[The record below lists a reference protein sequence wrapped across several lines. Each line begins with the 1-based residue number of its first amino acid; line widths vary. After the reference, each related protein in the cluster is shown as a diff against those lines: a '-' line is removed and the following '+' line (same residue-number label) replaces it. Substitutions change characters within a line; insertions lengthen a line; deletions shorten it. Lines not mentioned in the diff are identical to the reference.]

1 MGDAISQ
8 TAKKVL
14 VVVKP
19 SASLS
24 STPEVVSAEHQEHP
38 DNPNPEFADLSG
50 EDHME
55 VHKNASPVMLE
66 PCELTNNS
74 QSRFKVD
81 LAPERMVTTTTANMT
96 KSWKNL
102 MICQQNCKIVGSSQ
116 DNKDRPWWGQISS
129 VSMESEP
136 YEWSPPEPW
145 SFCQAQTRNSEWW
158 VLWNSKVIAQRLSP
172 WIEQGQWFLQVNS
185 HFPTKF

>member
-55 VHKNASPVMLE
+55 VHKMLALS
-66 PCELTNNS
+66 C
-74 QSRFKVD
+74 
-81 LAPERMVTTTTANMT
+81 
-96 KSWKNL
+96 
-102 MICQQNCKIVGSSQ
+102 
-116 DNKDRPWWGQISS
+116 
-129 VSMESEP
+129 
-136 YEWSPPEPW
+136 WSH
-145 SFCQAQTRNSEWW
+145 
-158 VLWNSKVIAQRLSP
+158 
-172 WIEQGQWFLQVNS
+172 VN
-185 HFPTKF
+185 